1 MFKFPKKQR
10 ISNETAI
17 KKIFS
22 EGNSIS
28 VESILVIWKESFDI
42 HTPSIKALIV
52 VPKKKVKLAVHRNSI
67 KRKIKEAYRL
77 NKSEIENVL
86 KAKEIKLHVAII
98 YQNENDL
105 SFNKMEEKIKLILNR
120 LLQKI

>member
-1 MFKFPKKQR
+1 MFKFPKEQR

-28 VESILVIWKESFDI
+28 VESILVIWRESFDI
-42 HTPSIKALIV
+42 NASSIKALIV

-105 SFNKMEEKIKLILNR
+105 SFNKIEEKIKLILNR

>member
-1 MFKFPKKQR
+1 MFKFPKKDR

-28 VESILVIWKESFDI
+28 IESILVIWKESFDI
-42 HTPSIKALIV
+42 DTPSIKVLIV

-86 KAKEIKLHVAII
+86 KAKAIKLHVAII